1 MSPPPGAIRA
11 TDADLVVVGAGIVGL
26 AVARSWLRR
35 HPGDAVVVLDKEDRV
50 AAHQSGR
57 NSGVI
62 HAGVYYAPGSL
73 KARLCR
79 EGRAE
84 LLAFARMHAIDHEVC
99 GKVVVATRPDEL
111 ERLDELERRCRAN
124 DLAVERIDRRR
135 LGELEPHAEGIAAL
149 HVPATGIIDYPAV
162 CSALAT
168 EVAELGGTVR
178 LSCEVRRLDE
188 RSDAVHVVT
197 GTDTVVATRAV
208 NCAGVHSDELA
219 EGAAG
224 RDGTTRPRVTIVPVR
239 GEYYELIPE
248 RRHLVRN
255 LVYPVPDPELPFLG
269 VHFTR
274 DIHGGVH
281 AGPNAVPALGR
292 EAYRWGEV
300 DPREVVALARERGVR
315 RVARR
320 YWRTEVGEVRRSL
333 HKRSFVEA
341 LARLVPDVSEDDL
354 VPVAAGIRAQAV
366 TEDGR
371 LLDDFAFTETARILH
386 VVNAPSPAATASLAI
401 AEQIVD
407 TLATGAR

>member
-1 MSPPPGAIRA
+1 M
-11 TDADLVVVGAGIVGL
+11 VGAGIVGL

-35 HPGDAVVVLDKEDRV
+35 HPGSSVLVLDKEDRV

-84 LLAFARMHAIDHEVC
+84 LLAFARDRGIDHEVC

-111 ERLDELERRCRAN
+111 DRLAELERRCRAN

-135 LGELEPHAEGIAAL
+135 LAELEPHADGIAAL

-162 CSALAT
+162 CAALAA
-168 EVAELGGTVR
+168 EVEQHGGTVQ
-178 LSCEVRRLDE
+178 LSCAVRRLGPHRDSVLVE
-188 RSDAVHVVT
+188 TDA
-197 GTDTVVATRAV
+197 GEVVADRAV
-208 NCAGVHSDELA
+208 NCGGVHSDELA
-219 EGAAG
+219 AGAAPDRAADG
-224 RDGTTRPRVTIVPVR
+224 RVSIVPVR
-239 GEYYELIPE
+239 GEYYELVPA

-255 LVYPVPDPELPFLG
+255 LIYPVPDPDLPFLG

-274 DIHGGVH
+274 DVHGGVH

-292 EAYRWGEV
+292 EAYRWGQVDRHEV
-300 DPREVVALARERGVR
+300 AALVREPGVR

-320 YWRTEVGEVRRSL
+320 YWRTEIGEVRRSL
-333 HKRSFVEA
+333 HKRSFVRA
-341 LARLVPDVSEDDL
+341 LARLVPDVTEGDL
-354 VPVAAGIRAQAV
+354 VPAPAGIRAQAV
-366 TEDGR
+366 DGHGR
-371 LLDDFAFTETARILH
+371 LLDDFAFTRAGRVLH
-386 VVNAPSPAATASLAI
+386 VLNAPSPAATASLAI
-401 AEQIVD
+401 AEQIVED
-407 TLATGAR
+407 LVADPG